1 MPASL
6 PRYLRCPRSRL
17 VLLAL
22 VLAFTSAWLGHR
34 DLTPAAFLRP
44 ENDRGPVHDEHALP
58 FSSRFVSHATDM
70 FVHAASVTATADN
83 GLFAVWF
90 GGSREGAED
99 VRIFGSHFDRH
110 SGQWSAEQVVID
122 RAQTEQALG
131 KRIRKRGNPVVGMA
145 PDGKLW
151 LFYVSVSLGGWA
163 TSNINLMT
171 STDNGHSWTASRRLI
186 TSPFFNLST
195 LVRGRPIFHADGSI
209 GLPVYHEAAGKFP
222 EYLRLDRQGH
232 ILDKVR
238 LDYGRDT
245 LQPFPVVLDDSKAI
259 FLLRDGTDSSNRLH
273 ISHTADTGI
282 AWSTP
287 QVTTMTNPNSAITA
301 VRYSDSEILVVLNDL
316 ESERYRLSA
325 YLTDHDFSQ
334 WQRIAV
340 LDEAPVGAGKPVPF
354 AQFKPAL
361 AEQFSATAGA
371 DHRDLLAAYLA
382 GWSDDD
388 RRGCKRNACEFHY
401 DYPYLI
407 QTDADQFE
415 LVYSWNKSLIKHLS
429 LSRRWIEQQRAQ
441 QQRPS
446 VAAEV
451 QP

>member
-1 MPASL
+1 MPASP
-6 PRYLRCPRSRL
+6 PRYLSRPRSLL
-17 VLLAL
+17 VLF
-22 VLAFTSAWLGHR
+22 VLIAAFAAAWLGHR
-34 DLTPAAFLRP
+34 DLTPSGFLRA
-44 ENDRGPVHDEHALP
+44 ENARGPVSDVHSQP
-58 FSSRFVSHATDM
+58 FSARFVSHATDL
-70 FVHAASVTATADN
+70 FVHAASVTVTADN

-99 VRIFGSHFDRH
+99 VRIFGSHFDRD

-131 KRIRKRGNPVVGMA
+131 KRIRKLGNPVVGMA

-171 STDNGHSWTASRRLI
+171 STDNGHSWTPPRRLI

-222 EYLRLDRQGH
+222 EYLRLDNQGH

-245 LQPFPVVLDDSKAI
+245 LQPFPVVLDENNAV
-259 FLLRDGTDSSNRLH
+259 FLLRDGTDQSNRVQ
-273 ISHTADTGI
+273 ISRTGDNGL
-282 AWSTP
+282 AWTTP
-287 QVTTMTNPNSAITA
+287 QPTIMANPNAAITA
-301 VRYSDSEILVVLNDL
+301 VRYSDTEILVVLNDL
-316 ESERYRLSA
+316 ESERYRLTA
-325 YLTDHDFSQ
+325 YLTDHGFQ
-334 WQRIAV
+334 HWQRIAV
-340 LDEAPVGAGKPVPF
+340 LEQAPVGAGKPVPF
-354 AQFKPAL
+354 EVFKPAL
-361 AEQFSATAGA
+361 AEQFRATAGA

-407 QTDADQFE
+407 QTNADQFE
-415 LVYSWNKSLIKHLS
+415 LLYSWNKSLIKHLS
-429 LSRRWIEQQRAQ
+429 LSRAWIEQQRQ
-441 QQRPS
+441 QAEAT
-446 VAAEV
+446 AAEV
-451 QP
+451 AQP